1 MEEGYLA
8 KILVA
13 DGTEGIPVGKPVAV
27 MCDSAADVAAFANFT
42 PSAEAAPAAPTA
54 APARAITERP
64 DYRPI
69 GEQKAAGIPDRM
81 SRAPPLEAVGAVA
94 AAPAGHMTVRDALN
108 SALEE
113 EMARDEKVYIMGEE
127 VGEYQGA
134 YKITKG
140 LLQKFGPQRVYD
152 TPITEAG
159 FTGIGVGSAFMGL
172 KPVVE
177 FMTWNFAMQSIDH
190 VVNSA
195 AKTLYMSAGAI
206 KCPIVFRG
214 PNGAAAGV
222 GAQHSQCFA
231 AWYMSV
237 PGLKVLA
244 PYDAED
250 ARGLLKAAIRDPDP
264 VVFLENE
271 LLYGTEF
278 PLSADAM
285 GKDFVL
291 PIGKAKV
298 QRAGTDVTLVSFSK
312 MVGACLKAADELA
325 AAGISA
331 EVINLRSLRPLDR
344 DAIAASVRKTGRL
357 ITVEEGWPACGVGAE
372 VACVAV
378 EEAFD
383 YLDAPPER
391 ITGVDVP
398 MPYAEKLEKAALPS
412 VDDIVRVAKRACFRS
427 ADPAAQRAAA

>member
-1 MEEGYLA
+1 MEEGYQA

-13 DGTEGIPVGKPVAV
+13 AGTEGIPVGKPVAV
-27 MCDSAADVAAFANFT
+27 MCESAEDVAAFASYA
-42 PSAEAAPAAPTA
+42 PDAAAPAADA

-69 GEQKAAGIPDRM
+69 GEQKAAGLPDRK
-81 SRAPPLEAVGAVA
+81 SRAPPPEAVGFTPA
-94 AAPAGHMTVRDALN
+94 APPAGHITVRDALN
-108 SALEE
+108 GALAE
-113 EMARDEKVYIMGEE
+113 EMERDEKVFIMGEE
-127 VGEYQGA
+127 VGEYNGA

-140 LLQKFGPQRVYD
+140 LLQKFGPTRVYD

-159 FTGIGVGSAFMGL
+159 FTGIGVGAAFMGL

-206 KCPIVFRG
+206 SCPIVFRG

-222 GAQHSQCFA
+222 AAQHSQCFA

-264 VVFLENE
+264 VIFLENE
-271 LLYGTEF
+271 LLYGQEF
-278 PLSADAM
+278 PVSAAALD
-285 GKDFVL
+285 KDFTL
-291 PIGKAKV
+291 PIGKAKIM
-298 QRAGTDVTLVSFSK
+298 RPGADVTLVAFSK
-312 MVGACLKAADELA
+312 MVGTCMKAADLLA
-325 AAGISA
+325 AEGISA
-331 EVINLRSLRPLDR
+331 EVINLRTLRPLDK
-344 DAIAASVRKTGRL
+344 DTILASVRKTSRL
-357 ITVEEGWPACGVGAE
+357 VSVEEGWPACGVGSEISAIAME
-372 VACVAV
+372 D
-378 EEAFD
+378 AFD
-383 YLDAPPER
+383 YLDAPVER
-391 ITGVDVP
+391 VTGVDVP

-412 VDDIVRVAKRACFRS
+412 VEDIVRVAKRACYRN
-427 ADPAAQRAAA
+427 AAQARAAA